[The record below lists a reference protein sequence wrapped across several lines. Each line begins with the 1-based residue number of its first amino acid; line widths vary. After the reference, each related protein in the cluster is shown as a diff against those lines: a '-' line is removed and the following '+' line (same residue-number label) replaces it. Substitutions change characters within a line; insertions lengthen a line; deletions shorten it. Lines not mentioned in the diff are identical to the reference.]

1 MRKQTLYLFAF
12 SFILFLIAAVIQRKS
27 ISAMSN
33 YTQSVDK
40 TQDIITSL
48 EALNNQFKSAQ
59 IYSPRFE
66 VIAEN
71 FYNLYRIDAEK
82 IPDELAELRQLLK
95 SDPVQLQRLD
105 SLENLINNHLNTLF
119 EKNIYE
125 IIQDEQAWRL
135 AYLFKIS
142 ATINFMVQYEERQ
155 LQNRQRDLQS
165 SLKWS
170 NILSTLFIVMA
181 GSIIIGIFIIT
192 ILVSKK
198 RNWLEGFLESI
209 LNTSQNGIISFV
221 AVREKSEVIDFE
233 IEYANKA
240 IEKLLGIKPNLIV
253 GKKLSE
259 FTAQLKDSSMHRY
272 KHVLETGEI
281 LEYENSYT
289 VNNQLHWFFIRLARR
304 EDGVTATFHDITTL
318 KQSEEELK
326 QSVEQLAKSNA
337 ELEQYAYVASHD
349 LQEPLRKIQT
359 FGNLL
364 WERNHD
370 NLDDKGKQQ
379 LQKILS
385 SSARMSALIKDILGY
400 SSLRDQPFYER
411 TNLNEELKLVL
422 QDLDLLITQRRAII
436 KQANLPTIDAIPLQV
451 RQLFF
456 NLINNALKFVP
467 EERKPVV
474 EINCRL
480 IPLEEVKAREDLDN
494 QMKYYEIEV
503 ADNGIGFNN
512 SHAEQIFGL
521 FKRLHPKDAYGGSG
535 IGLALCYK
543 VVQNHN
549 GIIYAEGEE
558 NIGARFHVILPA
570 QQLQPSPQLPYEA
583 TLNKKIITNIK

>member
-27 ISAMSN
+27 ISDMSN
-33 YTQSVDK
+33 YTMSVDK

-71 FYNLYRIDAEK
+71 FYNLYRMDAEK
-82 IPDELAELRQLLK
+82 IPDELIELRELLK
-95 SDPVQLQRLD
+95 QDPVQLKRLD
-105 SLENLINNHLNTLF
+105 SLENLINTHLDALF

-125 IIQDEQAWRL
+125 IIQADEAWRL

-142 ATINFMVQYEERQ
+142 ATINLMVNYEER
-155 LQNRQRDLQS
+155 LLTNRQRDLQN
-165 SLKWS
+165 SLRWS
-170 NILSTLFIVMA
+170 NILSTLFTVMA
-181 GSIIIGIFIIT
+181 GSIIIGIFIFT
-192 ILVSKK
+192 MLLSKK

-209 LNTSQNGIISFV
+209 LNTSQNGIISFI
-221 AVREKSEVIDFE
+221 AIREKDEIVDFE
-233 IEYANKA
+233 IEYANRA
-240 IEKLLGIKPNLIV
+240 IEILLGFKPKQV
-253 GKKLSE
+253 TGKRLSE
-259 FTAQLKDSSMHRY
+259 FTTQLDDNSMERY
-272 KHVLETGEI
+272 KEVVETGEMM
-281 LEYENSYT
+281 EYENSIK
-289 VNNQLHWFFIRLARR
+289 VGDDIRWFFIRLARR
-304 EDGVTATFHDITTL
+304 EDGVTSTFHEITTL
-318 KQSEEELK
+318 KKSEEELK
-326 QSVEQLAKSNA
+326 QSVEELAKSNA

-370 NLDDKGKQQ
+370 NLDEKGKQQ

-385 SSARMSALIKDILGY
+385 SSARMRTLIKDILGY
-400 SSLRDQPFYER
+400 SSLRDQPEFER
-411 TNLNEELKLVL
+411 TSLNEELQLVL

-436 KQANLPTIDAIPLQV
+436 KTAGLPTIDAIPLQMH
-451 RQLFF
+451 QLFF
-456 NLINNALKFVP
+456 NLLNNALKFVP
-467 EERKPVV
+467 AERKPLI
-474 EINCRL
+474 EIKCRSL
-480 IPLEEVKAREDLDN
+480 PAEEIKAREDLVSDT
-494 QMKYYEIEV
+494 KYYEIEV

-521 FKRLHPKDAYGGSG
+521 FKRLHPKDSYGGSG

-549 GIIYAEGEE
+549 GVIFAEGEE
-558 NIGARFHVILPA
+558 DKGARFHVILPA
-570 QQLQPSPQLPYEA
+570 QQLQQSPPITYEA
-583 TLNKKIITNIK
+583 SSTN

>member
-27 ISAMSN
+27 ISDMSN
-33 YTQSVDK
+33 YTMSVDK

-71 FYNLYRIDAEK
+71 FYNLYRMDAEK
-82 IPDELAELRQLLK
+82 IPDELIELRELLK
-95 SDPVQLQRLD
+95 QDPVQLKRLD
-105 SLENLINNHLNTLF
+105 SLENLINTHLDALF
-119 EKNIYE
+119 AKNIYE
-125 IIQDEQAWRL
+125 IIQAEEAWRL

-142 ATINFMVQYEERQ
+142 ATINLMVDYEER
-155 LQNRQRDLQS
+155 LLTNRQRDLQN
-165 SLKWS
+165 SLRWS
-170 NILSTLFIVMA
+170 NILSTLFTVMA
-181 GSIIIGIFIIT
+181 GSIIIGIFIFT
-192 ILVSKK
+192 MLLSKK

-209 LNTSQNGIISFV
+209 LNTSQNGIISFI
-221 AVREKSEVIDFE
+221 AIREKDEIVDFE
-233 IEYANKA
+233 IEYANRA
-240 IEKLLGIKPNLIV
+240 IENLLGFKPKQV
-253 GKKLSE
+253 TGKRLSE
-259 FTAQLKDSSMHRY
+259 FTTQLDDNSMERY
-272 KHVLETGEI
+272 KEVVETGDMM
-281 LEYENSYT
+281 EYENSIK
-289 VNNQLHWFFIRLARR
+289 VGDDIRWFFIRLARR
-304 EDGVTATFHDITTL
+304 EDGVTSTFHEITTL
-318 KQSEEELK
+318 KKSEEELK
-326 QSVEQLAKSNA
+326 QSVEELAKSNA

-370 NLDDKGKQQ
+370 NLDEKGKQQ

-385 SSARMSALIKDILGY
+385 SSARMSTLIKDILGY
-400 SSLRDQPFYER
+400 SSLRDQPEFER
-411 TNLNEELKLVL
+411 TSLNEELQLVL

-436 KQANLPTIDAIPLQV
+436 KTAGLPTIDAIPLQMH
-451 RQLFF
+451 QLFF
-456 NLINNALKFVP
+456 NLLNNALKFVP
-467 EERKPVV
+467 AERKPLI
-474 EINCRL
+474 EIKCRS
-480 IPLEEVKAREDLDN
+480 IPAEEIKAREDLVNDT
-494 QMKYYEIEV
+494 KYYEIEV

-521 FKRLHPKDAYGGSG
+521 FKRLHPKDSYGGSG

-549 GIIYAEGEE
+549 GVIFAEGEE
-558 NIGARFHVILPA
+558 DKGARFHVILPA
-570 QQLQPSPQLPYEA
+570 QQLRQSPPITYEA
-583 TLNKKIITNIK
+583 SSTN

>member
-27 ISAMSN
+27 ISDMSN
-33 YTQSVDK
+33 YTMSVDK

-71 FYNLYRIDAEK
+71 FYNLYRMDAEK
-82 IPDELAELRQLLK
+82 IPDELIELRELLK
-95 SDPVQLQRLD
+95 QDPVQLKRLD
-105 SLENLINNHLNTLF
+105 SLENLINTHLDALF
-119 EKNIYE
+119 AKNIYE
-125 IIQDEQAWRL
+125 IIQAEEAWRL

-142 ATINFMVQYEERQ
+142 ATINLMVDYEER
-155 LQNRQRDLQS
+155 LLTNRQRDLQN
-165 SLKWS
+165 SLRWS
-170 NILSTLFIVMA
+170 NILSTLFTVMA
-181 GSIIIGIFIIT
+181 GSIIIGIFIFT
-192 ILVSKK
+192 MLLSKK

-209 LNTSQNGIISFV
+209 LNTSQNGIISFI
-221 AVREKSEVIDFE
+221 AIREKDEIVDFE
-233 IEYANKA
+233 IEYANRA
-240 IEKLLGIKPNLIV
+240 IENLLGFKPKQV
-253 GKKLSE
+253 TGKRLSE
-259 FTAQLKDSSMHRY
+259 FTTQLDDNSMERY
-272 KHVLETGEI
+272 KEVVETGDMM
-281 LEYENSYT
+281 EYENSIK
-289 VNNQLHWFFIRLARR
+289 VGDDIRWFFIRLARR
-304 EDGVTATFHDITTL
+304 EDGVTSTFHEITTL
-318 KQSEEELK
+318 KKSEEELK
-326 QSVEQLAKSNA
+326 QSVEELAKSNA

-370 NLDDKGKQQ
+370 NLDEKGKQQ

-385 SSARMSALIKDILGY
+385 SSARMSTLIKDILGY
-400 SSLRDQPFYER
+400 SSLRDQPEFER
-411 TNLNEELKLVL
+411 TSLNEELQLVL

-436 KQANLPTIDAIPLQV
+436 KTAGLPTIDAIPLQM

-456 NLINNALKFVP
+456 NLLNNALKFVP
-467 EERKPVV
+467 AERKPLI
-474 EINCRL
+474 EIKCRS
-480 IPLEEVKAREDLDN
+480 IPAEEIKAREDLVNDT
-494 QMKYYEIEV
+494 KYYEIEV

-521 FKRLHPKDAYGGSG
+521 FKRLHPKDSYGGSG

-549 GIIYAEGEE
+549 GVIFAEGEE
-558 NIGARFHVILPA
+558 DKGARFHVILPA
-570 QQLQPSPQLPYEA
+570 QQLRQSPPITYEA
-583 TLNKKIITNIK
+583 SSTN